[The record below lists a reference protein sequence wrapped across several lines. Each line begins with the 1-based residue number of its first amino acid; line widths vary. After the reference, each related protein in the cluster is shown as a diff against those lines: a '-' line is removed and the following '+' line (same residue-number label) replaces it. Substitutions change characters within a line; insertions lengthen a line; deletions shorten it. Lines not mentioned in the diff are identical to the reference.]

1 MTCPLTHCHIPEDLT
16 LQQRT
21 GLVVYLVATAHNG
34 NMCRNAEVL
43 RQQYWCL
50 LLKLF
55 CVKSFLPLINSI
67 WFYCSWF
74 LHVTKFTW
82 ILLWQWMIAG
92 LRTYRGKLWYLPVE
106 GCKVQSPQTYTSGLT
121 RSVSHCAESGNQP
134 VDIFPASSYTP
145 VHPSRSYHDSID
157 LQYHTP
163 QVSSS
168 GVPLLIC
175 VKSIEYLLEGW

>member
-1 MTCPLTHCHIPEDLT
+1 MTCPWTHCHIPEDLT
-16 LQQRT
+16 LQQHT
-21 GLVVYLVATAHNG
+21 GLVVYSVATAHNWIRVEMLKPWDNDIDSG
-34 NMCRNAEVL
+34 
-43 RQQYWCL
+43 CL
-50 LLKLF
+50 QALQG
-55 CVKSFLPLINSI
+55 VTSFLPLINLI

-74 LHVTKFTW
+74 LHVMKLTW

-106 GCKVQSPQTYTSGLT
+106 CCKVQSPQTYTSGLT

-134 VDIFPASSYTP
+134 VAIFPASSYTP
-145 VHPSRSYHDSID
+145 VHPSRSYHDNID
-157 LQYHTP
+157 LRYHTP

-175 VKSIEYLLEGW
+175 VKSIECTC